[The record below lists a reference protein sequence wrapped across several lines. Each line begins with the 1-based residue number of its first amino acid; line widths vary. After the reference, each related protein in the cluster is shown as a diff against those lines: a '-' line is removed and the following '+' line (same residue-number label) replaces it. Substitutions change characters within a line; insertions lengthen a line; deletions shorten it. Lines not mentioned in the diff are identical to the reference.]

1 MNVALFFTYGVSLK
15 QWLDSG
21 LLEREIEIYKRISS
35 DSNIKFTF
43 ITYGEED
50 DKYILNNLK
59 NIQVF
64 PLGSYFKSKNKFYY
78 FVKSFLVP
86 LKIKHKLK
94 NIDLLKTN
102 QLMGSW
108 IPIILKLLIKK
119 PLIIRTGYDI
129 LEFSIKENKSLLKKL
144 SYYLLTYFSL
154 FFCDK
159 YFVSSNSDLQNIK
172 NRFKFINKS
181 KLVLRQNWVNIEK
194 PKKSFLNRSKNK
206 ILSIGRLEKQKNYI
220 NLVQALKNS
229 SLELDIVGDG
239 SLKEEILNKAIEC
252 NVNINFLGLFQH
264 KDLLKLTENYKYF
277 ILYSKYEG
285 HPKSLIEAMS
295 KGCIPFVLKN
305 DNVEEIIEH
314 KVNGIILNSENDSI
328 IEYIDYLINH
338 EDEAIDISNNSLN
351 LVKSKFSLEKSAAIE
366 EQDYEEL
373 V

>member
-21 LLEREIEIYKRISS
+21 LLEREIEIYKKISS
-35 DSNIKFTF
+35 NSSIKFTF

-50 DKYILNNLK
+50 DKYILNNLN

-64 PLGSYFKSKNKFYY
+64 PLGGYFKNKNKFYY

-86 LKIKHKLK
+86 FKIKHKLK
-94 NIDLLKTN
+94 NIDIFKTN

-119 PLIIRTGYDI
+119 PLIVRTGYDI

-181 KLVLRQNWVNIEK
+181 KLVLRHNWVNIDK
-194 PKKSFLNRSKNK
+194 PKKSFVSRSKNK
-206 ILSIGRLEKQKNYI
+206 ILSIGRMEKQKNYI
-220 NLVQALKNS
+220 NLVQAFKDS

-239 SLKEEILNKAIEC
+239 SLKEEILNRATEC
-252 NVNINFLGLFQH
+252 NVNIKLLGLFQH
-264 KDLLKLTENYKYF
+264 KELLKLTENYRYF
-277 ILYSKYEG
+277 ILYSHYEG

-295 KGCIPFVLKN
+295 KGCIPIVLKN

-328 IEYIDYLINH
+328 KEYIDYFTDN
-338 EDEAIDISNNSLN
+338 EEEAINISNNCMNS
-351 LVKSKFSLEKSAAIE
+351 VKTRFSLEKSAEIE
-366 EQDYEEL
+366 EQDYKKL
-373 V
+373 A

>member
-1 MNVALFFTYGVSLK
+1 M
-15 QWLDSG
+15 
-21 LLEREIEIYKRISS
+21 
-35 DSNIKFTF
+35 
-43 ITYGEED
+43 
-50 DKYILNNLK
+50 
-59 NIQVF
+59 
-64 PLGSYFKSKNKFYY
+64 GSYFKSKNKFYY

-86 LKIKHKLK
+86 FKIKHKLK

-239 SLKEEILNKAIEC
+239 SLKEEILNKATEC